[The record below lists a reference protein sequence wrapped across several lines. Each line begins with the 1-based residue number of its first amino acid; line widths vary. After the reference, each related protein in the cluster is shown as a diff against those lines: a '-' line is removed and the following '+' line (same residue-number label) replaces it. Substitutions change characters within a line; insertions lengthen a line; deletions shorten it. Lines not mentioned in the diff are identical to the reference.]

1 MAIETNDLF
10 LLYRDDG
17 THRKVTTEDLKGFI
31 LSATGEI
38 DGGFAPD
45 TQTIDLDG
53 GNSG

>member
-10 LLYRDDG
+10 ILYRDDG
-17 THRKVTTEDLKGFI
+17 THRKVTTSDLEDFI
-31 LSATGEI
+31 LSIQGEI